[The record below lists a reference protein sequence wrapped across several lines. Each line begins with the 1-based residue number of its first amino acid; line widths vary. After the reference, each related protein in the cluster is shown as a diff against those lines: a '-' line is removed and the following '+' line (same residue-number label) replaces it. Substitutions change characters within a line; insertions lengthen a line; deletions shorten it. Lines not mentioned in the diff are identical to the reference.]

1 MTGRATGSKV
11 EGSGVVADA
20 IVVAAGSSQRM
31 AGIDKML
38 APIGDRPLLAWTLA
52 AIAAAPETE
61 RIALVVAADTLPAIR
76 AADWLP
82 AKVVAIVAGGPRR
95 QESVAAGLAALDA
108 HRATSGTGE
117 LSDAGD
123 RDARP
128 TDPVVLVHDGGR
140 PAVSTELVGAV
151 AHAVAEHGAAIPVV
165 PIVATV
171 KRIDDGW
178 VSATVER
185 AGLGTAQTP
194 QGARR
199 SLLEAALRRFPASGD
214 RTFTDEAALLEACRI
229 PVHAIPGEPMNLKV
243 TTPDDLGRVELALL
257 GRVSPRVGYGDDAHS
272 FGPGEPLALGG
283 ITIEGAPRLHG
294 HSDGDVV
301 IHAVADAL
309 LGAAGLGD
317 LGRVFPAG
325 PDTPKGIASA
335 ELLAEVVRRLAAIG
349 LRPGQLDLTI
359 VAARPRLGDRLD
371 AMRGAIAGLVGLPF
385 DRVNVKASTGNL
397 AGAEGAG
404 RGIAARAVAVV
415 ERIR

>member
-1 MTGRATGSKV
+1 
-11 EGSGVVADA
+11 
-20 IVVAAGSSQRM
+20 VVAAGSSQRM
-31 AGIDKML
+31 AGIDKVL

-52 AIAAAPETE
+52 AVAAAPETE
-61 RIALVVAADTLPAIR
+61 RIALVVAADRLSAVQ

-108 HRATSGTGE
+108 HRGASGTG
-117 LSDAGD
+117 DPGD
-123 RDARP
+123 RDVWPA
-128 TDPVVLVHDGGR
+128 DPVLLVHDGGR
-140 PAVSTELVGAV
+140 PAVSPELVGAV
-151 AHAVAEHGAAIPVV
+151 ARAIAEHGAAIPVV
-165 PIVATV
+165 PIVETV
-171 KRIDDGW
+171 KRIEHGW
-178 VSATVER
+178 ISATVER
-185 AGLGTAQTP
+185 AGLRAAQTP

-199 SLLEAALRRFPASGD
+199 SLLDAALKRFPASGV

-243 TTPDDLGRVELALL
+243 TTPDDLGRAELALL
-257 GRVSPRVGYGDDAHS
+257 GRMPTRVGYGDDDHP

-301 IHAVADAL
+301 LHAVADAL

-317 LGRVFPAG
+317 LGRAFPAG
-325 PDTPKGIASA
+325 PATPMGIASS
-335 ELLAEVVRRLAAIG
+335 ELLNDTVRRLAAAG
-349 LRPGQLDLTI
+349 LRPAQLDLTV

-371 AMRGAIAGLVGLPF
+371 AMRVAIAGLVGLPI

-404 RGIAARAVAVV
+404 RGISARAIAVV
-415 ERIR
+415 EPIR